1 MGSILYQLFL
11 FFYSTAIK
19 IAALFNSKAKLWV
32 AGRSNIFKLIQAGLL
47 SKPVGNS
54 KLVWMHCAS
63 LGEFEQGRPLLEK
76 LRDQY
81 PSIKICLTFF
91 SPSGYEVR
99 KNYSG
104 ADYVFYLPMDGRKNA
119 REFID
124 AINPSLVLWVKYEF
138 WYYYLQTLKER
149 GIPVLMVSGI
159 FRKSQPFFRW
169 YGGFWKK
176 MLSCFSYFF
185 LQNEQ
190 SKELLSSIGIGHLA
204 AVSGDTRFDR
214 VIEIAGNF
222 EPIPLIERFCGNSKV
237 IVAGSTWDD
246 DEAELV
252 HYAKANPHIRF
263 IIAPHEIEE
272 NNIKEVKR
280 QFIGSV
286 LFSELAFREEWA
298 ASQPLINILIIDN
311 IGMLSRLYHYAD
323 ITFVGGGFNAG
334 GIHNVL
340 EAAVYGKPVIFGP
353 EYEKFAEA
361 VDLVFIGAGIVIE
374 NALQLE
380 TAISSL
386 WENESLLKEKSDAA
400 RQYVY
405 ENAGATQKILN
416 YVAEK
421 RLLTN

>member
-1 MGSILYQLFL
+1 LGSILYQLFL